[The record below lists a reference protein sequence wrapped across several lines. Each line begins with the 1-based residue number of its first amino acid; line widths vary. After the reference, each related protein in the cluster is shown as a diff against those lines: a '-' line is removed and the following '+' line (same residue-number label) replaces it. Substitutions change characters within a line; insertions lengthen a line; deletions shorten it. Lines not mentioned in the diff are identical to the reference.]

1 MSHGSNVFDGA
12 IGHYQAMLGG
22 EFTSHDRGAVD
33 DLSQMH
39 PVVGMSSL
47 DRQLN
52 SGPSRRLAFKYAI
65 RLVGPV
71 DFPAQRV
78 PAETPRVA
86 QSLRL
91 RQIPLAPAQR
101 LLGHLAFGSF
111 TGFAQRPLH

>member
-12 IGHYQAMLGG
+12 IGHYQAMLDGKFRPLDG
-22 EFTSHDRGAVD
+22 SAVD

-39 PVVGMSSL
+39 SIVRMSLL
-47 DRQLN
+47 DRELE
-52 SGPSRRLAFKYAI
+52 GGLCGRLAFEYSI

-91 RQIPLAPAQR
+91 RQIYLAPAQR
-101 LLGHLAFGSF
+101 LLGHLAFGS
-111 TGFAQRPLH
+111 L

>member
-22 EFTSHDRGAVD
+22 KFPPLDRGAVD

-39 PVVGMSSL
+39 PGVRMSSL
-47 DRQLN
+47 DRQLK
-52 SGPSRRLAFKYAI
+52 GGLCGRLAFKYSI

-91 RQIPLAPAQR
+91 RRIHLAPAQC

-111 TGFAQRPLH
+111 TGFAPRALR